1 MIPGRGIPFI
11 HFFINDSLRSAVS
24 RNVSRIVAGTS
35 SSSHSGKEGV
45 TYGNDV
51 QGQARKIP
59 TPVGAS

>member
-1 MIPGRGIPFI
+1 M
-11 HFFINDSLRSAVS
+11 SAVS
-24 RNVSRIVAGTS
+24 RNESRIVVGTS